1 MDAKTACTSTMNA
14 AKAVLAGVC
23 ALALAFALAPIA
35 PAPAEAATLAP
46 AQVDVSSQAAQAAAK
61 KPAKRVSIAKA
72 KVKLAKKAYTYT
84 GKAVKPKMTVK
95 LGKKTLKLNRD
106 YTIANKSNTKAASK
120 AKVVIKGIGRYKGTK
135 VVAFKIAK
143 AKASKLKV
151 SFGAKTF
158 AYTGKALKPK
168 PTVKLGGVTLA
179 ARDYKVSYRNNVK
192 AGTATVTIKG
202 KGSVTGTKKATFKIS
217 KSKSAAAIDG
227 AGNVVDKN
235 DPIANPSNP
244 AKPVVPGKPGAHV
257 HVYDQILIEDVP
269 AVYMSRMRCSCGKV
283 FEGTSVL
290 EVEDAWDA
298 HSKEAADPW
307 TGDGKNHSYTSDP
320 YIITPAVTHW
330 GTDPTG
336 AHNDFDH
343 RCACGELW
351 WP

>member
-35 PAPAEAATLAP
+35 PAPAEAATLA
-46 AQVDVSSQAAQAAAK
+46 AASADISSQAASAAAK

-72 KVKLAKKAYTYT
+72 KVRLAKKAYTYT
-84 GKAVKPKMTVK
+84 GKAIKPKMTVK

-120 AKVVIKGIGRYKGTK
+120 AKVVIKGIGKYKGTK

-143 AKASKLKV
+143 ANASRLKV
-151 SFGAKTF
+151 SFGAKAF
-158 AYTGKALKPK
+158 SYTGRALKPK
-168 PTVKLGGVTLA
+168 PTVKLGGVTLV
-179 ARDYKVSYRNNVK
+179 ARDYKVSYKNNVK

-202 KGSVTGTKKATFKIS
+202 RGSVSGIRKATFRIARS
-217 KSKSAAAIDG
+217 GGAALDG
-227 AGNVVDKN
+227 SGNVVDKN
-235 DPIANPSNP
+235 DPVAQPSAPDKP
-244 AKPVVPGKPGAHV
+244 AAHV

-269 AVYMSRMRCSCGKV
+269 AVYDGNTTCSCGLV
-283 FEGTSVL
+283 FNGTAKEQS
-290 EVEDAWDA
+290 DAWTA

-307 TGDGKNHSYTSDP
+307 TGDGKNHSYTTDFW
-320 YIITPAVTHW
+320 IVTPAVTHW

-336 AHNDFDH
+336 AHNDFNH
-343 RCACGELW
+343 RCACGEPW
-351 WP
+351 RP